1 MAVHPRRHHDIATLL
16 AHLAS
21 DDALVRESAAARLV
35 ILGRPAV
42 TALAALVAE
51 PSGPPD
57 ARAAALHCLA
67 AIGAPQARAA
77 AFAHVSDDADP
88 LSLEAIAVLGVV
100 AHGKDPESTRA
111 LDELTAVVVSPSVPL
126 HRRAAALRALDGL
139 DPSLLAPIQDALA
152 ADATWN
158 PTASGSGDQQG
169 STLTAVVA
177 QANLPAPSLMAT
189 IIREQGPDA
198 SLTDLHKL
206 VGLIRSREDQVVDE
220 ERHAWMALRGLVHDT
235 LAARGSRVAFHDVR
249 ETLEQCR
256 GPLPV
261 GFLSAA
267 ARVGPLDCLDAVAA
281 AWTRHERDTWFC
293 GQLADVFR
301 AVAERE
307 GLTRHHAAARRLV
320 ARWPAAVDLL
330 AAVSRDT
337 RRVSTTSRTR
347 V

>member
-1 MAVHPRRHHDIATLL
+1 M
-16 AHLAS
+16 
-21 DDALVRESAAARLV
+21 RESAAARLV
-35 ILGRPAV
+35 ILGRSAAD
-42 TALAALVAE
+42 ALAALVAE
-51 PSGPPD
+51 QGGPPG

-67 AIGAPQARAA
+67 AIGGPQARTA
-77 AFAHVSDDADP
+77 AFAHLSDDADP
-88 LSLEAIAVLGVV
+88 LALEAIAILGVV

-111 LDELTAVVVSPSVPL
+111 LDQLTAVVVSPSVPL
-126 HRRAAALRALDGL
+126 QRRAAALCALDGL
-139 DPSLLAPIQDALA
+139 QPSLLAPIHEALA
-152 ADATWN
+152 GDATWEWGR
-158 PTASGSGDQQG
+158 TVSGSSDQEG
-169 STLTAVVA
+169 STLAAVVD
-177 QANLPAPSLMAT
+177 QAALPAPSLMAT

-206 VGLIRSREDQVVDE
+206 VGQIRGREGQVVDE

-249 ETLEQCR
+249 ETLEHCS

-267 ARVGPLDCLDAVAA
+267 ARVGRLDCLDAVAA
-281 AWTRHERDTWFC
+281 AWARHEHDAWFRS
-293 GQLADVFR
+293 QLAAVFR

-307 GLTRHHAAARRLV
+307 GLTRHHAAARRLI

-330 AAVSRDT
+330 AAVPRDT